1 LLIETC
7 RWRIAKENSEKH
19 LEMWR
24 EILDYQ
30 RSHPEK
36 YLYSRSRILTLAEE
50 EPSDESWMWID
61 EYEDRE
67 TYNKMMKAID
77 EDPEVVSKKKE
88 WHSKWDPMRIPGSVK
103 TEVWTPKLDYQLRPA
118 KSG

>member
-1 LLIETC
+1 
-7 RWRIAKENSEKH
+7 
-19 LEMWR
+19 MWR

-36 YLYSRSRILTLAEE
+36 FLYSRSRILTLAEE
-50 EPSDESWMWID
+50 EPSEESWMWID

-67 TYNKMMKAID
+67 TYDTMTKAIE
-77 EDPEVVSKKKE
+77 EDPEVVRKKEE
-88 WHSKWDPMRIPGSVK
+88 WHSIWDPMRIPGSVK

-118 KSG
+118 KSE

>member
-1 LLIETC
+1 LLIEIC
-7 RWRIAKENSEKH
+7 RWRIARENSEKH

-36 YLYSRSRILTLAEE
+36 FLYSRSRILTLADEE
-50 EPSDESWMWID
+50 SSEESWMWID

-67 TYNKMMKAID
+67 TYDTMTKAIE
-77 EDPEVVSKKKE
+77 EDPEVVRKKEE
-88 WHSKWDPMRIPGSVK
+88 WHSKWDPVRIPGSVK

-118 KSG
+118 KSE